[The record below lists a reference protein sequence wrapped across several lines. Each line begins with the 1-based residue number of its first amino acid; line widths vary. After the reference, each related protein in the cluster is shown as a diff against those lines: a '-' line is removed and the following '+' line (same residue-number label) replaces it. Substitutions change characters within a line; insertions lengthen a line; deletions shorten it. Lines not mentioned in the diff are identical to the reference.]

1 MNLGEVKPEFIPL
14 KDPQS
19 LIRVDLLSIH
29 DILMHKQCRLILCP
43 VQLKDVEVPECEA
56 FRFPT
61 FDPLI
66 FLDALLLNQCEFN
79 LSSLVHSGLEPLFL
93 RQIALSYL

>member
-1 MNLGEVKPEFIPL
+1 MNLGEVEPEFIPL
-14 KDPQS
+14 KVLQS

-43 VQLKDVEVPECEA
+43 VQLKYVEVLESEA

-66 FLDALLLNQCEFN
+66 LLDAL
-79 LSSLVHSGLEPLFL
+79 
-93 RQIALSYL
+93 